1 MIDILT
7 PLCRPHTSDFSCCFV
22 CALRVS
28 ASVHFSQ
35 FNRLLSLMANHEKL
49 RIGVKVNAI
58 VYSCQGRISEDK
70 THTGR
75 TLSALRI
82 RTVTVNVLTATL
94 KNKTK
99 KAKQRKNKKPLPS
112 SVLLLTAI
120 KAFPCLLCFQVGC
133 SSDDL
138 SRH

>member
-1 MIDILT
+1 
-7 PLCRPHTSDFSCCFV
+7 
-22 CALRVS
+22 
-28 ASVHFSQ
+28 
-35 FNRLLSLMANHEKL
+35 MANHEKL

-82 RTVTVNVLTATL
+82 RTVIVKVLTATL

-99 KAKQRKNKKPLPS
+99 QQKNKNKKRLPS